1 MKPAAIVAAI
11 GSALAA
17 SAVLAAPALAADV
30 TIRNAVARV
39 IVIPEDRADIGVE
52 ITQGAAGLPDLRIE
66 RRGSDVTI
74 DGSLGRGRGMS
85 VSGAQIGSCSSG
97 PADARQ
103 PGEGASVEVRGKGR
117 IRMEDAPLIVLRT
130 PRDVDVT
137 GGGALFGSIGRGAR
151 SVELGNGGCGSW
163 TVANVDGDVDLSVGG
178 SGNIRAGTSRN
189 LEAAVGGSGSIF
201 AGATGSLDASV
212 GGSGSIDVAR
222 VDGDTD
228 IAIGGSGGVRVRGG
242 RAPSLEVSIGGS
254 GDVLFNGSAG
264 DVSAA
269 IAGSGDVRVS
279 EASGRVSRS
288 IVGSGNLR
296 IGR

>member
-30 TIRNAVARV
+30 NIRNAVARV
-39 IVIPEDRADIGVE
+39 IVIPEDRTDIGVE
-52 ITQGAAGLPDLRIE
+52 ITQGAAGLPDLRVE

-85 VSGAQIGSCSSG
+85 INGAQIGSCNSG

-130 PRDVDVT
+130 PRDVEVT

-178 SGNIRAGTSRN
+178 SGSIRAGTSRN
-189 LEAAVGGSGSIF
+189 LEAAIGGSGSILS
-201 AGATGSLDASV
+201 GATGRLDASV

>member
-1 MKPAAIVAAI
+1 MKPVAIAAAI
-11 GSALAA
+11 GSALAV

-66 RRGSDVTI
+66 RRGSDVNI
-74 DGSLGRGRGMS
+74 DGGLGRGRGMS
-85 VSGAQIGSCSSG
+85 FNGGQIGSCNG
-97 PADARQ
+97 GRADARQ

-130 PRDVDVT
+130 PRDVEVS

-163 TVANVDGDVDLSVGG
+163 TVANVDGDMDLSVGG
-178 SGNIRAGTSRN
+178 SGSIRAGTSRK
-189 LEAAVGGSGSIF
+189 LEAAVGGSGSIH
-201 AGATGSLDASV
+201 AGATGELDASV

-222 VDGDTD
+222 VDGETE
-228 IAIGGSGGVRVRGG
+228 IAIGGSGDVRVRGG
-242 RAPSLEVSIGGS
+242 RAPNLKVSIGGS

-269 IAGSGDVRVS
+269 IAGSGDVRVK

-288 IVGSGNLR
+288 IVGSGNLH
-296 IGR
+296 IGD

>member
-1 MKPAAIVAAI
+1 MKPAAIAAVI
-11 GSALAA
+11 GSAFAA

-39 IVIPEDRADIGVE
+39 IVIPEDRTDIGVE
-52 ITQGAAGLPDLRIE
+52 ITQGAAGLPDLRVE
-66 RRGSDVTI
+66 RRGSDVSI
-74 DGSLGRGRGMS
+74 EGGLGRGRGMS
-85 VSGAQIGSCSSG
+85 FNGGLIGSCRNSR
-97 PADARQ
+97 AEARQ
-103 PGEGASVEVRGKGR
+103 PGEGSSVEVRGKGR

-130 PRDVDVT
+130 PRDVEVS

-163 TVANVDGDVDLSVGG
+163 TVANVDGDMDLSVGG
-178 SGNIRAGTSRN
+178 SGSIRAGTSRK

-201 AGATGSLDASV
+201 AGATGVLDASV

-222 VDGDTD
+222 VDGETD
-228 IAIGGSGGVRVRGG
+228 IAIGGSGDVRVRGG
-242 RAPSLEVSIGGS
+242 RAPSLKVSIGGS
-254 GDVLFNGSAG
+254 GDVVFNGTAG
-264 DVSAA
+264 DVSTA
-269 IAGSGDVRVS
+269 IAGSGDVQVA
-279 EASGRVSRS
+279 EATGRVSRS

>member
-85 VSGAQIGSCSSG
+85 VSGAQIGSCNSG

-151 SVELGNGGCGSW
+151 SVELGNGGCGAW